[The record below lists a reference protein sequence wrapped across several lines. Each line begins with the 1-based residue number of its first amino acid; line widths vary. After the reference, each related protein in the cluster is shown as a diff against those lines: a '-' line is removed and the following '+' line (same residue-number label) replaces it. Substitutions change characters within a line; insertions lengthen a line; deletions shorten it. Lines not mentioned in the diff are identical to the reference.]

1 MPINVQLPDAN
12 FSTGPIAGFF
22 YSCDFDNQR
31 LVRVQA
37 DGTFAE
43 GLPVARS
50 TFRNPIKELHFDGT
64 FFWTLEDLPSN
75 LGVVIKRWRI
85 SPFPTAIF
93 PSVIPFEFR
102 WQDEVTLINGPNM
115 RWSASAFAI
124 EHYHL
129 KFNGSFLQGVSA
141 IKVDDASNIS
151 PGDKLYLGPSGFGV
165 TGIFVGNEEEITV
178 LSVNSTTG
186 DVTFSKGGGLENSF
200 LSDDP
205 ITLHKSIYLFND
217 NSFGG
222 QDDEQGN
229 LVNFD
234 YPSRQQNFTDN
245 GAKYASVTAAD
256 FSENILSWVR
266 AFQIMEINFTNPTID
281 LSASQESNLVE
292 DDLGTLI
299 EVFDLISDFDNDQ
312 YLKLQDRETTESLAT
327 GALSTEVFPSPR
339 KYNFQ
344 VQPTDSFVNSVAMAF
359 SPNRFVKPLP
369 SADKI
374 FITTSVR
381 DQFNFPVLN
390 ETVDWSADINVDS
403 DSGSVGTFDP
413 ASAVT
418 NASGIAE
425 TVYTPSATPNDMII
439 DITADLA

>member
-1 MPINVQLPDAN
+1 MPINVQLLDAN
-12 FSTGPIAGFF
+12 FSFGPESGFF
-22 YSCDFDNQR
+22 YTCNFTNQELR
-31 LVRVQA
+31 QVEA
-37 DGTFAE
+37 DGTVVDSF
-43 GLPVARS
+43 PVARS

-75 LGVVIKRWRI
+75 LGIVIKRWRI

-93 PSVIPFEFR
+93 PGVTPIEFR
-102 WQDEVTLINGPNM
+102 WQDELTLINGPNM
-115 RWSASAFAI
+115 RWSADAFAI

-129 KFNGSFLQGVSA
+129 KFSGSFLQGVST
-141 IKVDDASNIS
+141 IRVDDASKIS
-151 PGDKLYLGPSGFGV
+151 PGEKLYLGPSGFG
-165 TGIFVGNEEEITV
+165 TLGAFVGNQEEITV
-178 LSVNSTTG
+178 LSVNSITG

-222 QDDEQGN
+222 QDDGDGN

-234 YPSRQQNFTDN
+234 YPSRQQLFTDN

-256 FSENILSWVR
+256 FSEDILSWVR
-266 AFQIMEINFTNPTID
+266 SFQILEINFSTPSLD
-281 LSASQESNLVE
+281 LSVSQESNLVE
-292 DDLGTLI
+292 DDLTTQI
-299 EVFDLISDFDNDQ
+299 EVFDMISDFVNDQ

-327 GALSTEVFPSPR
+327 GVLSTTIFPSPR

-344 VQPTDSFVNSVAMAF
+344 VQPTGAFVNSVSMEF
-359 SPNRFVKPLP
+359 VPNRFVKPLP

-374 FITTSVR
+374 FITTRVR
-381 DQFNFPVLN
+381 DQFNFPVLSA
-390 ETVDWSADINVDS
+390 TIDWSADLNSES
-403 DSGSVGTFDP
+403 DAGSVGTFNP
-413 ASAVT
+413 ASAET

-425 TVYTPSATPNDMII
+425 TIYTPSSTPNDII
-439 DITADLA
+439 VDIIADVA